1 MLTERKGFQFKAQDV
16 RNVISNIKRSEEVV
30 ITAEE
35 SLEDIINSGG
45 DVRYKKQAGC
55 DNVDVLWIQTKD
67 MRDQLKKCSPLV
79 FECDTNF
86 GTQVE
91 GYEAEQRRYEKI
103 LQVADNGPGKGA
115 EHDVG
120 RKCCH

>member
-1 MLTERKGFQFKAQDV
+1 MMKVRANPKNIASVLTERKGFQFKAQDV

-45 DVRYKKQAGC
+45 DVRYKKQAGSH
-55 DNVDVLWIQTKD
+55 DVDVLWIQTKD

-79 FECDTNF
+79 FECDTTFEN
-86 GTQVE
+86 
-91 GYEAEQRRYEKI
+91 
-103 LQVADNGPGKGA
+103 P
-115 EHDVG
+115 
-120 RKCCH
+120 